1 MAVLHFRG
9 IAIKLKSET
18 LPAGKHQCAQ
28 LAVHGGRP
36 PRVGGCNTALSSVV
50 ATRTRC
56 ACAVLLEAVGG
67 AHMAKPLLSPACSSH
82 VPRVTLVRSFGFA
95 VSNVRS
101 LALPPVQHRHHE

>member
-82 VPRVTLVRSFGFA
+82 VPRVTLVRS
-95 VSNVRS
+95 